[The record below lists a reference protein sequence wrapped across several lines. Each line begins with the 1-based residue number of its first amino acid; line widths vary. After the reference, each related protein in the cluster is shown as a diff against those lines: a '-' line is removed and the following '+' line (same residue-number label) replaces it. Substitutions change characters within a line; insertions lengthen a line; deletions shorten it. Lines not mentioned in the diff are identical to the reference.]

1 MDLYIPRFALTGNQP
16 PKMPKLKTHR
26 SSAKR
31 FKRRGG
37 SNLKRQK
44 AYGTHML
51 SKRSTKRKRE
61 LRQNLEVSAADN
73 VNVRRAL
80 GMK

>member
-1 MDLYIPRFALTGNQP
+1 
-16 PKMPKLKTHR
+16 MPKLKTHR

-44 AYGTHML
+44 AYGTHKL
-51 SKRSTKRKRE
+51 RKRSPKRKRE
-61 LRQNLEVSAADN
+61 LRQNLEVSTADS

>member
-1 MDLYIPRFALTGNQP
+1 
-16 PKMPKLKTHR
+16 MPKLKTHR
-26 SSAKR
+26 SSGKR

-51 SKRSTKRKRE
+51 RKRSTKRKRE
-61 LRQNLEVSAADN
+61 LRQNLPVSAADSNN
-73 VNVRRAL
+73 VKRAL